1 MAEPRYEEVGV
12 GTRLPSLTHTLRRGD
27 LVVYAGAS
35 GDFNPIHWSER
46 AAAQAGLPTVI
57 AHGMLTLGIAL
68 RTVTEW
74 VGREAVLEC
83 GARFAAPVPVPD
95 TDEGVEIVADGIVA
109 EKLGEGRVRVDLTV
123 RCGGEKVLARPRAVV
138 RLS

>member
-12 GTRLPSLTHTLRRGD
+12 GTRLPGLTHTLRRGD

-46 AAAQAGLPTVI
+46 AAAGAGLPAVV
-57 AHGMLTLGIAL
+57 AHGMLTLGVAL
-68 RTVTEW
+68 RVLTEW
-74 VGREAVLEC
+74 AGRDAVLEC
-83 GARFAAPVPVPD
+83 ATRFAAPVLVPD
-95 TDEGVEIVADGIVA
+95 TDEGVEITAGAVVS
-109 EKLGEGRVRVDLTV
+109 EKLGDGRVRVDLTV

-138 RLS
+138 RLR